1 MDTIVEFVQ
10 GIAPNAWEIRGRILE
25 STWQTIYM
33 TLISAL
39 IAGTIGIIFG
49 IILVLTNKGGILE
62 NRTFYARF
70 EQVINTSRSV
80 PFIIL
85 LALLAPVT
93 RFIVGTRIGTTAA
106 IVPLTVGII
115 PFYSRQVENALLEV
129 DGGIVEAAETM
140 GSSPLEIIFSVYLK
154 EGLPSIVRVSSVSI
168 INLIGLTTMAGVVG
182 GGGLGDLAIA
192 RGYNRYQMDV
202 TIVSTLLIMLIVF
215 ISQWIGRILI
225 RKTSH

>member
-154 EGLPSIVRVSSVSI
+154 EGLPSLVRVSSVSI

-215 ISQWIGRILI
+215 VSQWIGRILI

>member
-1 MDTIVEFVQ
+1 MNRFFGFLET
-10 GIAPNAWEIRGRILE
+10 IAPNVWDIPERILQ

-33 TLISAL
+33 TLISAA
-39 IAGTIGIIFG
+39 IAGTIGITLG
-49 IILVLTNKGGILE
+49 VILVITNKRGILE
-62 NRTFYARF
+62 KPRLYNQL
-70 EQVINTSRSV
+70 EQFTNTSRSI

-85 LALLAPVT
+85 MALLAPFT
-93 RFIVGTRIGTTAA
+93 RFIVGTTIGTTAA
-106 IVPLTVGII
+106 IVPLIIGII

-129 DGGIVEAAETM
+129 DPGIVEAAESM
-140 GSSPLEIIFSVYLK
+140 GSSPIEIIFGVYLK
-154 EGLPSIVRVSSVSI
+154 EGLPSLVRVSAVSI

-192 RGYNRYQMDV
+192 RGYNRYQLDI

-215 ISQWIGRILI
+215 ITQWIGRILI

>member
-154 EGLPSIVRVSSVSI
+154 EGLPSLVRVSSVSI

>member
-1 MDTIVEFVQ
+1 MNRVIGYFET
-10 GIAPNAWEIRGRILE
+10 IAPNVVDIPDRILE

-33 TLISAL
+33 TLIAAF
-39 IAGTIGIIFG
+39 IAGTIGIAIG
-49 IILVLTNKGGILE
+49 VILVITNKRGILE
-62 NRTFYARF
+62 KPKLYSRL

-85 LALLAPVT
+85 MALLAPFT
-93 RFIVGTRIGTTAA
+93 RLIIGTTIGTTAA
-106 IVPLTVGII
+106 LVPLTVGII

-129 DGGIVEAAETM
+129 DPGIVEAAESM
-140 GSSPLEIIFSVYLK
+140 GSSPLEIIFGVYLK
-154 EGLPSIVRVSSVSI
+154 EGLPSLVRVSAVSI

-192 RGYNRYQMDV
+192 RGYNRYQMDI

-215 ISQWIGRILI
+215 ITQWIGRVLI

>member
-1 MDTIVEFVQ
+1 MNRFFGFLET
-10 GIAPNAWEIRGRILE
+10 IAPNVWDIPERILQ

-33 TLISAL
+33 TLISAA
-39 IAGTIGIIFG
+39 IAGTIGITLG
-49 IILVLTNKGGILE
+49 VILVVTNKRGILE
-62 NRTFYARF
+62 KPRLYNQL
-70 EQVINTSRSV
+70 EQFTNTSRSI

-85 LALLAPVT
+85 MALLAPFT
-93 RFIVGTRIGTTAA
+93 RFIVGTTIGTTAA
-106 IVPLTVGII
+106 IVPLIIGII

-129 DGGIVEAAETM
+129 DPGIVEAAESM
-140 GSSPLEIIFSVYLK
+140 GSSPIEIIFGVYLK
-154 EGLPSIVRVSSVSI
+154 EGLPSLVRVSAVSI

-192 RGYNRYQMDV
+192 RGYNRYQLDI

-215 ISQWIGRILI
+215 ITQWIGRILI

>member
-1 MDTIVEFVQ
+1 MNRVLEYLET
-10 GIAPNAWEIRGRILE
+10 IAPNVVDIPDRILE

-33 TLISAL
+33 TLIAAL
-39 IAGTIGIIFG
+39 IAGTIGIAIG
-49 IILVLTNKGGILE
+49 VILVVTNKRGILE
-62 NRTFYARF
+62 KLKLYNKL

-80 PFIIL
+80 PFIIMM
-85 LALLAPVT
+85 ALLAPIT
-93 RFIVGTRIGTTAA
+93 RSIVGTTIGTTAA
-106 IVPLTVGII
+106 LVPLIAGII

-129 DGGIVEAAETM
+129 DPGIVEAAQSM
-140 GSSPLEIIFSVYLK
+140 GSSPLEIIFGVYLK
-154 EGLPSIVRVSSVSI
+154 EGLPSLVRVSAVSI

-192 RGYNRYQMDV
+192 RGYNRYQMDI

-215 ISQWIGRILI
+215 VTQWIGRVLI

>member
-1 MDTIVEFVQ
+1 MLEYLET
-10 GIAPNAWEIRGRILE
+10 IAPNVVDIPDRILE

-33 TLISAL
+33 TLIAAL
-39 IAGTIGIIFG
+39 IAGTIGIAIG
-49 IILVLTNKGGILE
+49 VILVVTNKRGILE
-62 NRTFYARF
+62 KLKLYNKL

-80 PFIIL
+80 PFIIMM
-85 LALLAPVT
+85 ALLAPIT
-93 RFIVGTRIGTTAA
+93 RSIVGTTIGTTAA
-106 IVPLTVGII
+106 LVPLIAGII

-129 DGGIVEAAETM
+129 DPGIVEAAQSM
-140 GSSPLEIIFSVYLK
+140 GSSPLEIIFGVYLK
-154 EGLPSIVRVSSVSI
+154 EGLPSLVRVSAVSI

-192 RGYNRYQMDV
+192 RGYNRYQMDI

-215 ISQWIGRILI
+215 VTQWIGRVLI

>member
-1 MDTIVEFVQ
+1 MNRFFGFLET
-10 GIAPNAWEIRGRILE
+10 IAPNVWDIPERILQ

-33 TLISAL
+33 TLISAA
-39 IAGTIGIIFG
+39 IAGTIGITLG
-49 IILVLTNKGGILE
+49 VILVVTNKKGILE
-62 NRTFYARF
+62 KPRLYNQL
-70 EQVINTSRSV
+70 EQFTNTSRSI

-85 LALLAPVT
+85 MALLAPFT
-93 RFIVGTRIGTTAA
+93 RFIVGTTIGTTAA
-106 IVPLTVGII
+106 IVPLIIGII

-129 DGGIVEAAETM
+129 DPGIVEAAESM
-140 GSSPLEIIFSVYLK
+140 GSSPIEIIFGVYLK
-154 EGLPSIVRVSSVSI
+154 EGLPSLVRVSAVSI

-192 RGYNRYQMDV
+192 RGYNRYQLDI

-215 ISQWIGRILI
+215 ITQWIGRILI